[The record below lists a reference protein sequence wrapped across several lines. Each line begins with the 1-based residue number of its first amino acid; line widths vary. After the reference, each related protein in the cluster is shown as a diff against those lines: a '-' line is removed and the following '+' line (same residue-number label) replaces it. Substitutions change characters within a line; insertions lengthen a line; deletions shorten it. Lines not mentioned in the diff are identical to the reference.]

1 ELATGL
7 GVPDGRGGG
16 GRGRRDVGCGGFGR
30 GGVGGGRAGIL
41 GGRGTWQRGQG
52 EQCDGKAGD
61 RQRSR
66 HGRVRNP
73 WVAVWLLYR
82 DRRRRRGISQSGQ
95 YSPRP
100 LDCYRVVSRARGAC
114 GRTRRPP
121 ASCRRWSPRA
131 LRTRP
136 DSVGQEAPYPTAP

>member
-1 ELATGL
+1 MAEGTPVRITRDHWGFLCGAIMAL
-7 GVPDGRGGG
+7 GASLS
-16 GRGRRDVGCGGFGR
+16 FASA
-30 GGVGGGRAGIL
+30 RAGIL

-100 LDCYRVVSRARGAC
+100 LDC
-114 GRTRRPP
+114 
-121 ASCRRWSPRA
+121 
-131 LRTRP
+131 
-136 DSVGQEAPYPTAP
+136 